1 MSQVER
7 RKLCKSSLAVAG
19 WAARR
24 PWSSRSTV
32 SALLGCWAIGGA
44 TGVLADT
51 GQPALQLRTLVVQAT
66 RADQPLQE
74 VARSVVVKDRES
86 MDLIQPRSVARA
98 LDYEPN
104 ISVSGG
110 PRPSNQTINI
120 RGLEGSRIL
129 QTVDGVRQVF
139 ESGHRPSYFLDP
151 DLLESIEVVRG
162 PVSSLWGSGAVGGVV
177 AQNTVTPSALL
188 QSGRNLGG
196 FVKSAFNDN
205 NQQSVTTAALAGRS
219 GPIDWL
225 ASSYYRDGNDLE
237 HGDGSTLAGSSYRDR
252 GVLGKALWQIDEAQS
267 LTLNYRQARA
277 SGAVPMN
284 AAAPLN
290 TTSNTLIDRTNDSRN
305 VSLDYRI
312 DSASPFLN
320 ARAMAY
326 WNEVEMEERRL
337 SDGRNDRTELDV
349 YGFYLNNQSEWQGLT
364 FLYGL
369 DGYRE
374 EFKAQRAGAN
384 RPQPP
389 EATSDTWGAF
399 VQASLSLAESWR
411 VDLGARYDRFGTKA
425 RQLDQ
430 DRSDSQ
436 WSPSVALVWHPTA
449 NSELVLRHD
458 RAFRAPGAEEL
469 YTTGAH
475 FCLSPALCNTFL
487 PNPDLD
493 PEHAANTEL
502 LGRIDF
508 ERVLGGELTLQGAVF
523 QNRVDDFIEQI
534 VTGMTFFPV
543 MDPGNT
549 TWVNVD
555 KAELKGFELI
565 ADYRVDAM
573 RWLVSYGQTRGKDR
587 DTGEDLTNIPAD
599 TLVNDISYGF
609 NAAGDWVTGV
619 RLTHAR
625 PQNRTDYAANTA
637 GVQYDSY
644 SLADLYLVWEP
655 AAVRGLR
662 LNLAVNNLSDKHY
675 RRAWQELYESGREIV
690 FSARYTF

>member
-1 MSQVER
+1 MQTTDSQQ
-7 RKLCKSSLAVAG
+7 
-19 WAARR
+19 
-24 PWSSRSTV
+24 
-32 SALLGCWAIGGA
+32 ALR
-44 TGVLADT
+44 
-51 GQPALQLRTLVVQAT
+51 LRTLVVQAT
-66 RADQPLQE
+66 VVQATRVDQPLQD

-86 MDLIQPRSVARA
+86 IDLIQPRSVARA

-110 PRPSNQTINI
+110 PRPNNQSINI
-120 RGLEGSRIL
+120 RGLEGGRIL

-139 ESGHRPSYFLDP
+139 ESGHRPGYFLDP
-151 DLLESIEVVRG
+151 DLLDSVEAIRG

-177 AQNTVTPSALL
+177 AQNTIAPAALL
-188 QSGRNLGG
+188 RPGRDFGG
-196 FVKSAFNDN
+196 FVKSGYNDN
-205 NQQSVTTAALAGRS
+205 NQQASTTAALAGRA
-219 GPIDWL
+219 GTVGWL
-225 ASSYYRDGNDLE
+225 ASGYYRDGNDLE
-237 HGDGSTLAGSSYRDR
+237 HGDGSELAGSSYRDR
-252 GVLGKALWQIDEAQS
+252 GVLGKALWHIDEAQS

-277 SGAVPMN
+277 TGAVPMN

-290 TTSNTLIDRTNDSRN
+290 TTSNTLIDRTNDTRN
-305 VSLDYRI
+305 VSVDYRI
-312 DSASPFLN
+312 DTASPWLD

-337 SDGRNDRTELDV
+337 SDGRADATDLDV
-349 YGFYLNNQSEWQGLT
+349 YGFYLNNQSEWRGLT
-364 FLYGL
+364 FLYGV

-384 RPQPP
+384 RPLPP

-399 VQASLSLAESWR
+399 LQASIPLAERWR
-411 VDLGARYDRFGTKA
+411 LDLGARYDRFSTEA
-425 RQLDQ
+425 DQLDQ

-436 WSPSVALVWHPTA
+436 WSPSAALVWRPTA

-475 FCLSPALCNTFL
+475 FCLSPVMCNTFL

-502 LGRIDF
+502 LGRIHF
-508 ERVLGGELTLQGAVF
+508 EQVLGGELTLQGAVF
-523 QNRVDDFIEQI
+523 RNRVDDFIEQI

-543 MDPGNT
+543 MNPGNT

-555 KAELKGFELI
+555 EAELKGFELV
-565 ADYRVDAM
+565 ADYRVGAM
-573 RWLVSYGQTRGKDR
+573 RWLVSWGQTRGEDR

-609 NAAGDWVTGV
+609 HAGGDWVTGL

-625 PQNRTDYAANTA
+625 PQNRTDYAENSA
-637 GVQYDSY
+637 GTQYDSY
-644 SLADLYLVWEP
+644 SLADLYVVWEP
-655 AAVRGLR
+655 EAVRGLR

-675 RRAWQELYESGREIV
+675 RRAWQELYESGREIT